1 MDAQFFH
8 YGGRRVRRSVDPQA
22 AKSCELFTMSSN
34 IYTCTIDPAPPAGF
48 RLSTKMMFS
57 DIKLINVSF
66 GFADV
71 Y

>member
-1 MDAQFFH
+1 MDAQFVH
-8 YGGRRVRRSVDPQA
+8 HGGTGVHTSIDSLA
-22 AKSCELFTMSSN
+22 AESCELFTMSSN

-48 RLSTKMMFS
+48 CLSTMMMFS

-66 GFADV
+66 GIADV